1 MAVFIDVKKEAGE
14 KLLKQGFKKEEP
26 RTLYEELRLS
36 KNGVTAILYATGTL
50 LLQGKADAIEK
61 AAKQLSALHIGE
73 EKSAP
78 SFNKETGW
86 VIGSDESLKGDTFGG
101 IVVAAVKAD
110 KAIREKLAELGVA
123 DSKTLRDEEILPLA
137 EQIKHLA
144 PCEVQSLLPEEY
156 NQQHGVTHLLN
167 KLHASAAQHLAPG
180 KHIVDKY
187 PGCAVGDL
195 ATEKAESKYVEVAA
209 ASILARAAALQQ
221 LNQLSAWAGFP
232 VPKGST
238 HVQDAL
244 KKLREKKLDFEKFVK
259 IDFRN
264 VKEFL
269 ERA

>member
-1 MAVFIDVKKEAGE
+1 MATFIGVKKEAGE
-14 KLLKQGFKKEEP
+14 KLLKQGFKKEDP
-26 RTLYEELRLS
+26 KTLYEELRLTKS
-36 KNGVTAILYATGTL
+36 GVTVILYATGTL
-50 LLQGKADAIEK
+50 LLQGKPDAVEKIAKEIER
-61 AAKQLSALHIGE
+61 LHLGE
-73 EKSAP
+73 KKIAP
-78 SFNKETGW
+78 SFNTETGW
-86 VIGSDESLKGDTFGG
+86 VIGSDEALKGDTFGG
-101 IVVAAVKAD
+101 LTVAAVKAD
-110 KAIREKLAELGVA
+110 KAIREKLAEIGVA

-144 PCEVQSLLPEEY
+144 PCEVRSLLPEEY
-156 NQQHGVTHLLN
+156 NKEHGITHLLN
-167 KLHASAAQHLAPG
+167 KLHRSAAEHLAPG

-221 LNQLSAWAGFP
+221 LNQLSALAGFP

-244 KKLREKKLDFEKFVK
+244 KMLKEKKLDFEKFVK
-259 IDFRN
+259 VDFRN

-269 ERA
+269 EKQ

>member
-1 MAVFIDVKKEAGE
+1 MAVFTDVKKEAVK
-14 KLLKQGFKKEEP
+14 KLLQQGFHQETPK
-26 RTLYEELRLS
+26 TLYEEFRLT
-36 KNGVTAILYATGTL
+36 KNGVTLILYATGTL
-50 LLQGKADAIEK
+50 LLQGKPEDVAK
-61 AAKQLSALHIGE
+61 MAAEIQRLGIGKKKTAE
-73 EKSAP
+73 MFA
-78 SFNKETGW
+78 KETGW

-110 KAIREKLAELGVA
+110 KNIREQLTELGVA

-144 PCEVQSLLPEEY
+144 PCEVRSLLPEEY
-156 NQQHGVTHLLN
+156 NREHKVTHLLN
-167 KLHASAAQHLAPG
+167 KLHQSVARDLAPG

-221 LNQLSAWAGFP
+221 LDQLSALAGFP

-238 HVQDAL
+238 HVKEAL
-244 KKLREKKLDFEKFVK
+244 RRLKEKGLEFGEFVK
-259 IDFRN
+259 VDFSN
-264 VKEFL
+264 VREFL
-269 ERA
+269 